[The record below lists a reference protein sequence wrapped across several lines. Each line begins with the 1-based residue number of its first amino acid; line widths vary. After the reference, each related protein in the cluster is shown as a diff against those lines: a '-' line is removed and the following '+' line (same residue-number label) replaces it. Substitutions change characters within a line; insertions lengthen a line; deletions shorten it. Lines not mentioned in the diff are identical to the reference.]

1 MKLISFAAKNCASR
15 LMFIRAATMLCGQV
29 SRVGRSA
36 RKLLRPKNLQ
46 LARQHLIV
54 SLKSCQK
61 SFSREDGGAIVEFV
75 ALAIPL
81 FIPIFIYLNSFSSVS
96 ANEEIAQSMARE
108 VLRVYVISESDG
120 AGQELSGRA
129 AQLLA
134 RQWNLSDSE
143 RATLRTTMD
152 CSHFP
157 CLTANGRIKL
167 TLSFIDEET
176 KRKVSASAQ
185 EHLSP
190 WL

>member
-1 MKLISFAAKNCASR
+1 MSSLIHEVK
-15 LMFIRAATMLCGQV
+15 
-29 SRVGRSA
+29 A
-36 RKLLRPKNLQ
+36 RFYQ
-46 LARQHLIV
+46 
-54 SLKSCQK
+54 
-61 SFSREDGGAIVEFV
+61 EDGGAIVEFV

-96 ANEEIAQSMARE
+96 ANEQIARSMARE
-108 VLRVYVISESDG
+108 VLRVYVISENDG
-120 AGQELSGRA
+120 AAQEISGRA

-134 RQWNLSDSE
+134 KHWKLSQTEIAS
-143 RATLRTTMD
+143 LRTTMD

-167 TLSFIDEET
+167 TLSYIDDET
-176 KRKVSASAQ
+176 QRKISASAQ

>member
-1 MKLISFAAKNCASR
+1 MKPVNPSIQRYTSMNKSPQISLSYAKAISSR
-15 LMFIRAATMLCGQV
+15 IT
-29 SRVGRSA
+29 S
-36 RKLLRPKNLQ
+36 
-46 LARQHLIV
+46 H
-54 SLKSCQK
+54 LKSR
-61 SFSREDGGAIVEFV
+61 FSQEDGGAIVEFV

-96 ANEEIAQSMARE
+96 ANEQIARSMARE
-108 VLRVYVISESDG
+108 VLRVYVISENDG
-120 AGQELSGRA
+120 AAQEISGRA

-134 RQWNLSDSE
+134 RQWQLSQTEVASI
-143 RATLRTTMD
+143 RTTMD

-167 TLSFIDEET
+167 TLSFIDDET
-176 KRKVSASAQ
+176 QRKVSASAQ